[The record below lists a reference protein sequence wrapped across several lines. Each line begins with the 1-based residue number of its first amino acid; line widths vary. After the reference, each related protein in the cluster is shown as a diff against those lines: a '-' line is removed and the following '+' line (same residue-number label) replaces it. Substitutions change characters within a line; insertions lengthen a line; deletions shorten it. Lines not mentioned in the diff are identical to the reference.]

1 MHRTKCSYADRHGQR
16 DEKKEVIVKINQDF
30 TMSVETILF
39 LKQRKNSDYLQAS
52 EIAKAL
58 NFSVG
63 YLQKVIQMLS
73 RQGIVECKRGRI
85 GGVRIRARM
94 VTLLDLWKATCGDL
108 DSADPGLAVMKGP
121 LKAFSDSMRKVVLYS
136 RK

>member
-1 MHRTKCSYADRHGQR
+1 
-16 DEKKEVIVKINQDF
+16 VKINQDF
-30 TMSVETILF
+30 TMSVETVLF
-39 LKQRKNSDYLQAS
+39 LKKRNNSDYLQAS
-52 EIAKAL
+52 EIAKTL

-85 GGVRIRARM
+85 GGVRVRAK
-94 VTLLDLWKATCGDL
+94 VITLLDLWRATCGGL
-108 DSADPGLAVMKGP
+108 DYTDPALDVMRRP
-121 LKAFSDSMRKVVLYS
+121 LKAFADSMSKVVLYN